1 MPHTVT
7 LHRVVRAPAERLYRA
22 FLDPD
27 ALCKWMAPHG
37 YTAHVDHLDARVG
50 GTYRMSFANFGTGT
64 RHAFGGTYLEL
75 IEGEKLVYDD
85 QFDDPGVP
93 GTMKTTI
100 TLAPGPIGTT
110 LNIVQEGIPDM
121 IPAEACY
128 LGWQDSLDMLLKLV
142 EPDIPDNM

>member
-1 MPHTVT
+1 MPNTVT

-100 TLAPGPIGTT
+100 TLTPGPIGTT
-110 LNIVQEGIPDM
+110 LAIEQEGIPDM

-128 LGWQDSLDMLLKLV
+128 LGWQDSLEMLLKLV
-142 EPDIPDNM
+142 EPDIPDAM